1 MTGRT
6 DHSLPDGMLPCKL
19 RRVIAVLV
27 ALLSIA
33 LLLYMALL
41 GYRLAEMAQFK
52 VTQILKVSR
61 FWIDL
66 AVPVGALAT
75 AIYTLYWLIND
86 IKQSDSGDKNAMSW
100 LLIIPLM
107 IVCLFLN
114 IRVLSGDVV
123 ASSLTFI
130 LLQRTG
136 EIAVQR
142 PIAPTQ
148 NPSLLAIPF
157 LSCSAHQ

>member
-1 MTGRT
+1 MRLFGKVAEFSAAFALFVLVVVTIGAVFMRYFVGQPLQWT
-6 DHSLPDGMLPCKL
+6 EEMSGMLMIGVVAERDRAHLTIPFLMEMLPGKL

-33 LLLYMALL
+33 LLLYMAWL

-52 VTQILKVSR
+52 VTQILKVSW

-86 IKQSDSGDKNAMSW
+86 TKQSDSGDKM
-100 LLIIPLM
+100 
-107 IVCLFLN
+107 
-114 IRVLSGDVV
+114 
-123 ASSLTFI
+123 
-130 LLQRTG
+130 Q
-136 EIAVQR
+136 
-142 PIAPTQ
+142 
-148 NPSLLAIPF
+148 
-157 LSCSAHQ
+157 

>member
-1 MTGRT
+1 MRLFGKVAEFSAAFALFVLVVVTIGAVFMRYFIGQPLQWT
-6 DHSLPDGMLPCKL
+6 EEMSGMLMLGGVVAERDRAHLTIPFLMEMLPGKL

-33 LLLYMALL
+33 LLLYMAWL

-52 VTQILKVSR
+52 VTQILKVSW

-86 IKQSDSGDKNAMSW
+86 TKQSDSGDKM
-100 LLIIPLM
+100 
-107 IVCLFLN
+107 
-114 IRVLSGDVV
+114 
-123 ASSLTFI
+123 
-130 LLQRTG
+130 Q
-136 EIAVQR
+136 
-142 PIAPTQ
+142 
-148 NPSLLAIPF
+148 
-157 LSCSAHQ
+157 